1 MQATT
6 QLQELWTGLSDEMIT
21 KLTNTMN
28 EAGIKVPVPV
38 ILMSEVGEEYKSK
51 VFELDGR
58 KFKLPLSNSDR
69 AELRN
74 LMVKR
79 AKGDYEIEPANLPK
93 NCGSAQ
99 IIAHFN

>member
-1 MQATT
+1 MQATE
-6 QLQELWTGLSDEMIT
+6 QLKELWSGLSDEMIT

-28 EAGIKVPVPV
+28 EAGMKVPVPV

-51 VFELDGR
+51 VFEMDGR
-58 KFKLPLSNSDR
+58 KFKMPLSNSDR

-74 LMVKR
+74 LLVKR
-79 AKGDYEIEPANLPK
+79 AKSEYEIEPTNLPK

-99 IIAHFN
+99 IIAHCN